1 MQVQVGCFRLTQAM
15 SLKILVASSDSCMAE
30 FVKELHFEPR
40 AVLEGDSAIVNAS
53 RNAWKRPF
61 NFLVHSVK
69 AQRTHK
75 SVVEAIRRL
84 KSVSSVRI
92 CFTSMGDPTRAILRK
107 TLPLIH
113 STLQCYAENLT
124 LLAITVPLVEVP
136 NLLPPFLIFPRL
148 RTLSLFLYRRLKA
161 PHDSVGNILATSV
174 LPFISSHTQTL
185 ETLRIVEY
193 TGFDFT
199 PLFKGMRRMPNLKTL
214 HFSLTEQTEGYHIR
228 DFIRRHSDVLR
239 DIKILTLDFTA
250 SGLTNSFDSIAR
262 LLSEIQ
268 TPVPGLQRL
277 DIWFGDHPGS
287 LSNPEPFSQLA
298 FSSKNLATLK
308 LIHQQLDF
316 ATISSLLLSD
326 TNRFQRLRT
335 LVIEV
340 SDFYPMV
347 LDILAELANLHNL
360 KLQARWFQTNGRN
373 FAVGVNDHERHR
385 QASVS

>member
-1 MQVQVGCFRLTQAM
+1 VSTLPQPQLPAPCPRKPILDIEASFFINPGLGSFMQVQVGCFRLTQAM
-15 SLKILVASSDSCMAE
+15 SLNILVASSDSCMAE

-161 PHDSVGNILATSV
+161 PHDQSATFWQRPYYPSSAATRRRWKHSGLWNILDSTS
-174 LPFISSHTQTL
+174 
-185 ETLRIVEY
+185 
-193 TGFDFT
+193 
-199 PLFKGMRRMPNLKTL
+199 
-214 HFSLTEQTEGYHIR
+214 
-228 DFIRRHSDVLR
+228 
-239 DIKILTLDFTA
+239 
-250 SGLTNSFDSIAR
+250 R
-262 LLSEIQ
+262 L
-268 TPVPGLQRL
+268 
-277 DIWFGDHPGS
+277 
-287 LSNPEPFSQLA
+287 
-298 FSSKNLATLK
+298 SSK
-308 LIHQQLDF
+308 
-316 ATISSLLLSD
+316 
-326 TNRFQRLRT
+326 
-335 LVIEV
+335 
-340 SDFYPMV
+340 
-347 LDILAELANLHNL
+347 
-360 KLQARWFQTNGRN
+360 G
-373 FAVGVNDHERHR
+373 
-385 QASVS
+385 